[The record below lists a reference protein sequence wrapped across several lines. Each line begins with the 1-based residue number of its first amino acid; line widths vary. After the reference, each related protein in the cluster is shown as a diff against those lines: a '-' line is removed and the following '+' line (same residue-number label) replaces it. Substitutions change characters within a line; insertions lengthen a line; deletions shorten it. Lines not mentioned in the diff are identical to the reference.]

1 MRPWVYGNSFRWL
14 SNFAD
19 AEDATQKTFMHLAM
33 NWQRLEFDDWPELR
47 EYLKR
52 TSSSRCID
60 LLRKRRRADVDVDS
74 VDFALESVPSSSA
87 SYDPQSVDQLIE
99 HLDLSADRIVSIS
112 ARQKQ
117 VLWLAY
123 LGHSNAEIASNIG
136 ISDRSVRRDLLAVR
150 RWIR

>member
-1 MRPWVYGNSFRWL
+1 
-14 SNFAD
+14 
-19 AEDATQKTFMHLAM
+19 
-33 NWQRLEFDDWPELR
+33 
-47 EYLKR
+47 
-52 TSSSRCID
+52 
-60 LLRKRRRADVDVDS
+60 VDS

>member
-1 MRPWVYGNSFRWL
+1 MSDEALASLKLNPQDQLAWTALYRIMRPWVYGNSFRWL

-60 LLRKRRRADVDVDS
+60 LLRGQRRFRPG
-74 VDFALESVPSSSA
+74 EC
-87 SYDPQSVDQLIE
+87 
-99 HLDLSADRIVSIS
+99 
-112 ARQKQ
+112 
-117 VLWLAY
+117 
-123 LGHSNAEIASNIG
+123 
-136 ISDRSVRRDLLAVR
+136 AVEFR
-150 RWIR
+150 EL